1 MEQRGTAKAL
11 AADALAALEVV
22 IRGFEHGRGYLLK
35 LESPDAMPE
44 LAQIGA
50 QAGCGALLNLAGCNA
65 GVDVVGGALV
75 ERPRGPT
82 HEVAMVELVM
92 EPLPLPFAMPLTAPQ
107 LPGRVC
113 TGRNR

>member
-35 LESPDAMPE
+35 LESSDAMPE

-65 GVDVVGGALV
+65 GVDVVGGVLV

-82 HEVAMVELVM
+82 HEVAMVELDDGAVAVTFRHAAHRPSAAG
-92 EPLPLPFAMPLTAPQ
+92 EGVYGAQ
-107 LPGRVC
+107 
-113 TGRNR
+113 